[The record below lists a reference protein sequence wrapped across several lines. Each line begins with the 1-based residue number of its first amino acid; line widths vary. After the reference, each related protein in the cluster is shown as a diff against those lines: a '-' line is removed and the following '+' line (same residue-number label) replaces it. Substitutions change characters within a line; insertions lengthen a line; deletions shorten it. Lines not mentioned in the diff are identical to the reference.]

1 MKRHLSF
8 SHSIFDNERFDPD
21 RHALIYQLNPTNEAK
36 RKEVVLTYGALKV
49 NSSRVASFLKSLGLK
64 KGDTAVVLVPLCAE
78 LYEILCGL
86 NRLGI
91 IAVFFDAWASLDNIA
106 EACSI
111 IEPKVFFGISKA
123 HFLRFLIK
131 PISTIPIKIM
141 VSHSAFIPKLPG
153 TGYIYNKII
162 KGTEN
167 EDIITP
173 LNDHDPQ
180 SIVFS
185 TGSSGRPKGC
195 IRDQSFAISSTEA
208 LNEGILSRENTTVEM
223 VPWPGMILASFYY
236 QRTVVVPSFEQ
247 GNIRQCDYD
256 YTLQLMKIHNVSS
269 IIAPPIFYRRLFRT
283 EGSINKPIFKQ
294 IKLAIT
300 GGATVQETL
309 LRLMQKHFQNGKT
322 IAVYGSTEAE
332 PISIMSAEQ
341 YSRQNNNGKF
351 QTGICVGSV
360 HPALKC
366 KIIVDTDEVLFE
378 NDLIYK
384 QCRIRQIGEIVV
396 AGPQVSIG
404 YYKNETAFLKN
415 KIMDRNKLIWHRT
428 GDLGYLDEENNLWI
442 VGRKHNVVRKRKR
455 NTYPVE
461 AEALF
466 LTIPGVEGAALVG
479 YSDGEDG
486 KQYTVL
492 VLKLASEVEDS
503 KIIKQADKL
512 NTEASLAID
521 KILLSRYL
529 PVDPRHNSKIDYN
542 VLKTAV
548 KDHLDKYSNNLVLQ
562 IKEGNPYASFIKQFW
577 DYVVIL
583 FRIRFKSYIVLYIAA
598 ITMEFSLKNL

>member
-36 RKEVVLTYGALKV
+36 RKEAILTYGALKV
-49 NSSRVASFLKSLGLK
+49 NSSRVASFLQSLGLK

-111 IEPKVFFGISKA
+111 IKPKVFFGTSKA

-131 PISTIPIKIM
+131 PISAIPIKIM
-141 VSHSAFIPKLPG
+141 VSHSSFTPKLPG
-153 TGYIYNKII
+153 TGYIYNEII
-162 KGTEN
+162 KGTED

-180 SIVFS
+180 AIVFT

-208 LNEGILSRENTTVEM
+208 LNVGILSRENTTVEM

-283 EGSINKPIFKQ
+283 ESPINKPIFNQ

-300 GGATVQETL
+300 GGATVQEAL
-309 LRLMQKHFQNGKT
+309 LKLMQKHFQNGKV

-341 YSRQNNNGKF
+341 YSRQNNSKF
-351 QTGICVGSV
+351 QPGICVGSV

-366 KIIVDTDEVLFE
+366 RIIVDTDEALFE

-384 QCRIRQIGEIVV
+384 QCGTGEIGEIVV
-396 AGPQVSIG
+396 TGPQVSTG
-404 YYKNETAFLKN
+404 YYRNKTALLKN
-415 KIMDRNKLIWHRT
+415 KIVDKNGVIWHRT
-428 GDLGYLDEENNLWI
+428 GDLGYLDEDKNLWI
-442 VGRKHNVVRKRKR
+442 VGRRHNVVRTGNR
-455 NTYPVE
+455 NTYPAE

-466 LTIPGVEGAALVG
+466 QTIPGIDGAALVG
-479 YSDGEDG
+479 YSDSETG
-486 KQYTVL
+486 KQYAVL
-492 VLKLASEVEDS
+492 VLKLACEAEYS
-503 KIIKQADKL
+503 KIIKQADTL
-512 NTEASLAID
+512 NTEAFLSID

-529 PVDPRHNSKIDYN
+529 PVDPRHNTKIDYN
-542 VLKTAV
+542 TLKTAV
-548 KDHLDKYSNNLVLQ
+548 KDHLDKHSKSLVLQ
-562 IKEGNPYASFIKQFW
+562 IKEGNPYASFIRRFW
-577 DYVVIL
+577 DYIVII
-583 FRIRFKSYIVLYIAA
+583 FRIRFKSYIALYIAA